1 MHYVVTVSEC
11 AGKFT
16 MTVARTVEK
25 FRDYQRFYRVWSG
38 PVMETACREITTTR
52 CPTGALFVF
61 DQNEVLE

>member
-1 MHYVVTVSEC
+1 M
-11 AGKFT
+11 
-16 MTVARTVEK
+16 ARTVEK
-25 FRDYQRFYRVWSG
+25 FRDYQRFYRIWSG